1 MAMSACAPEVGEM
14 YNEACRLAGYDHTAL
29 GQIDLSRLPNP
40 VVRKVIGECLKQ
52 VRALFREFG
61 MPERVHVE
69 MARDLGKSRDR
80 RPPPN
85 SRPQDHSDRRAA
97 PLALRCGRSITAA
110 TGVAPDGAIRR
121 LSEKAP

>member
-1 MAMSACAPEVGEM
+1 MAMSACAPEAGEM

-52 VRALFREFG
+52 VRVLFREFG

-69 MARDLGKSRDR
+69 MARDLGKSRDDR
-80 RPPPN
+80 QRSTGRP
-85 SRPQDHSDRRAA
+85 RAGRRA
-97 PLALRCGRSITAA
+97 
-110 TGVAPDGAIRR
+110 RR
-121 LSEKAP
+121 ASRRV

>member
-1 MAMSACAPEVGEM
+1 MAMSACAPEAGEM

-52 VRALFREFG
+52 V
-61 MPERVHVE
+61 
-69 MARDLGKSRDR
+69 
-80 RPPPN
+80 
-85 SRPQDHSDRRAA
+85 QDHSDRRAA

-110 TGVAPDGAIRR
+110 TGVAPDGASRR